1 MTPKEAELLLPDIRK
16 DESLWN
22 QFSFS
27 PFKDEDG
34 SILDKNSNA
43 RYALIIAL
51 QYNWSTSDEKLLRF
65 IIQNEVKMH
74 QKDTGLLQSLHISTY
89 LLAKYKNLENVFL
102 FFEAKEANFD
112 TYCGLDVENVFSAGV
127 QKTIEYLKRS
137 NNPVSI
143 RILERVDGSIVD
155 NYLDEERLRAWFEE
169 VSRAYPDTVEKE
181 RRITLI
187 DRAITFKEFKAGRIL
202 VREWFNEHLNQVYEK
217 GNEYAQKRDLANIV
231 GRAKASGDLSLAI
244 DAQKIALKL
253 CDSPFDRISETQ
265 ELAEL
270 YRLSG
275 SPLKAWTELKKCQ
288 PDLEIYKG
296 WNTSGLGRF
305 VITTALQLSLDCD
318 KSSKIKQESFY
329 WANKLISQ
337 SRFITLVIFELAF
350 EAASAIN
357 DLELQSQYEILRA
370 NEKRRIEAMF
380 ASLKRRN
387 DSDDNS

>member
-1 MTPKEAELLLPDIRK
+1 MTPQEAELLLPDIRK

-27 PFKDEDG
+27 PFKAEDG
-34 SILDKNSNA
+34 SILDRNSDA

-65 IIQNEVKMH
+65 IVQNEVKMH
-74 QKDTGLLQSLHISTY
+74 QKDIGLLYSLHISTY

-112 TYCGLDVENVFSAGV
+112 TYCGLDIEKVFSAGV
-127 QKTIEYLKRS
+127 QKTIEYLKQS
-137 NNPVSI
+137 NNPVSL

-155 NYLDEERLRAWFEE
+155 NYLDEERLREWFEE
-169 VSRAYPDTVEKE
+169 VARAYPDTVEKE
-181 RRITLI
+181 RRITLV
-187 DRAITFKEFKAGRIL
+187 DRAITFKEFQTGRIL
-202 VREWFNEHLNQVYEK
+202 VREWFNDHLNQVYDK
-217 GNEYAQKRDLANIV
+217 GNEHVQKSDLANIV
-231 GRAKASGDLSLAI
+231 GRAKALGDLSLAI
-244 DAQKIALKL
+244 DAQKMAQDL
-253 CDSPFDRISETQ
+253 CVTPDDRISKTQ
-265 ELAEL
+265 KLAEL

-275 SPLKAWTELKKCQ
+275 SLMQAWTELRNCQ

-318 KSSKIKQESFY
+318 KSNIIKQESFY
-329 WANKLISQ
+329 WAHKLISQ

-357 DLELQSQYEILRA
+357 DLELQNHYGILRD
-370 NEKRRIEAMF
+370 NEQKRLEDML

-387 DSDDNS
+387 DSDDDS